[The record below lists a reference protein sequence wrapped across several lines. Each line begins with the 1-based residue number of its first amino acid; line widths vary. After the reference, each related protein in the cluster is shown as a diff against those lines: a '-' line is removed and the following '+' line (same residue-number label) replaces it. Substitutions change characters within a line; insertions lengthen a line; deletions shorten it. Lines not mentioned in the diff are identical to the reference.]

1 MPGKN
6 LEKVYL
12 EDTFYHL
19 YNRGVNKE
27 KIFRQDEDYAVFLNL
42 FKRYLSDKPSRD
54 KKGREY
60 PWLHNDVE
68 LLAFCL
74 MPNHFHALVY
84 QHQPDAM
91 TKLFKSVSTTYS
103 MYFNKKY
110 RRVGPVFQSR
120 FRASMITNDTYLQ
133 HISRYIHLNPKN
145 YKNWHFSSLPYYLEK
160 QTASWVQPH
169 RILELFDDKKE
180 YANFVNDYKDYKET
194 LDEIKHEL
202 ADTA

>member
-1 MPGKN
+1 
-6 LEKVYL
+6 
-12 EDTFYHL
+12 
-19 YNRGVNKE
+19 
-27 KIFRQDEDYAVFLNL
+27 
-42 FKRYLSDKPSRD
+42 
-54 KKGREY
+54 
-60 PWLHNDVE
+60 
-68 LLAFCL
+68 
-74 MPNHFHALVY
+74 
-84 QHQPDAM
+84 
-91 TKLFKSVSTTYS
+91 
-103 MYFNKKY
+103 
-110 RRVGPVFQSR
+110 
-120 FRASMITNDTYLQ
+120 MITNDTYLQ